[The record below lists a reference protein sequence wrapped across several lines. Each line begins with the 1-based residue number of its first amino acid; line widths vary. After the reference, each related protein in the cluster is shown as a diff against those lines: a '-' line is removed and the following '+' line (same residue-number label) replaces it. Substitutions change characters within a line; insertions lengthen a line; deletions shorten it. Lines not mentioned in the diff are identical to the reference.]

1 VTRENHPR
9 RLYEKVRD
17 LDIYIRTHTRHSR
30 HQHVLVRPGRE
41 LAARLGWLFLDAD
54 DFHSAGNWQKLKRG
68 EPLSDED
75 RRPWLQLLR
84 KELVRLLAQN
94 KSAVLACS
102 ALRQSYRKQ
111 LAPQDNQSEDIRF
124 VYLRADPAVIAAR
137 LAKRTGHAAS
147 PSLLES
153 QLAVLEEPVD
163 AITLDA
169 GAPPPMLVDSIIV
182 ACGLERFRRTRAD
195 DH

>member
-1 VTRENHPR
+1 MIIVIAGVIGAGKTT
-9 RLYEKVRD
+9 V
-17 LDIYIRTHTRHSR
+17 
-30 HQHVLVRPGRE
+30 GRE

>member
-1 VTRENHPR
+1 
-9 RLYEKVRD
+9 
-17 LDIYIRTHTRHSR
+17 
-30 HQHVLVRPGRE
+30 
-41 LAARLGWLFLDAD
+41 
-54 DFHSAGNWQKLKRG
+54 
-68 EPLSDED
+68 
-75 RRPWLQLLR
+75 
-84 KELVRLLAQN
+84 
-94 KSAVLACS
+94 
-102 ALRQSYRKQ
+102 
-111 LAPQDNQSEDIRF
+111 
-124 VYLRADPAVIAAR
+124 VIAAR
-137 LAKRTGHAAS
+137 LAKRTGHGAS

>member
-1 VTRENHPR
+1 MIIVIAGVIGAGKTT
-9 RLYEKVRD
+9 V
-17 LDIYIRTHTRHSR
+17 
-30 HQHVLVRPGRE
+30 GRE

-111 LAPQDNQSEDIRF
+111 LAPQDNQ
-124 VYLRADPAVIAAR
+124 
-137 LAKRTGHAAS
+137 
-147 PSLLES
+147 
-153 QLAVLEEPVD
+153 
-163 AITLDA
+163 
-169 GAPPPMLVDSIIV
+169 
-182 ACGLERFRRTRAD
+182 
-195 DH
+195 